1 MHHQMVGYSAYPR
14 VIDFAR
20 MRQIADSVGAT
31 MVTDIHSP
39 K

>member
-20 MRQIADSVGAT
+20 MRQIAGSVRAT
-31 MVTDIHSP
+31 MVTDRRSP